1 MQEQLQSDR
10 GDLSVYILVGV
21 VLDASA
27 TPSEP
32 TCSSVKPLLTSS
44 GRAPRTFGYILGD
57 PLTSKVHLI
66 NHLIKSYQDTISTSS
81 YFTISTNVYL
91 TPLFGTGYYFHLYL
105 LHAAEYIFYC

>member
-1 MQEQLQSDR
+1 MKKFDKNSTDCGQTKHRTQEQLRSDR
-10 GDLSVYILVGV
+10 GDLSGYILVGV

-57 PLTSKVHLI
+57 PFTSKVHLI

-81 YFTISTNVYL
+81 FIQ
-91 TPLFGTGYYFHLYL
+91 FQQMC
-105 LHAAEYIFYC
+105 I